1 MELSD
6 VTQVIDLTSDR
17 IANEYFALGWK
28 LLNQY
33 TVAYHT
39 EGPLVMH
46 LTPHYILA
54 WYGPD
59 PKHPEHRGPQA
70 LQESG
75 PSGW

>member
-6 VTQVIDLTSDR
+6 VTQVIDLTNDR
-17 IANEYFALGWK
+17 IVNEYLDIGWK
-28 LLNQY
+28 LQSMY

-59 PKHPEHRGPQA
+59 PKHPEHHGPQA
-70 LQESG
+70 PQESG
-75 PSGW
+75 SFGW